1 MKYYLIL
8 LVSFTLVMA
17 GCSNENK
24 PELVEQGNPEETE
37 LPKGRYVIEDDIS
50 KQNNDPNSGSYNDY
64 NNKTKDDPRQDNSSD
79 AVQNLKK
86 RYKNLLVFHA
96 ADTMKIK
103 KSYIATLIL
112 GKDQVLGELKAEVL
126 ENEKDKNAEIHKDT
140 VIDFGSK
147 MKARLIDMSGA
158 DNKGFIIELIGGE
171 EAATQSITGKRKKV
185 YWQWKLTPQT
195 PGQQELRLSINI
207 IEKDGETVNLPG
219 KDIQVMIHAEGNF
232 FSGFLSFFND
242 KDNIKWILATL
253 LIPIF
258 VAWLSSRM
266 RSRNFDMQ
274 QRARATYI
282 QQDAPIATTDKDKDQ
297 SASQKKQASNTD
309 PPGPVSES

>member
-1 MKYYLIL
+1 MKHYLII
-8 LVSFTLVMA
+8 LVSFTLVMT
-17 GCSNENK
+17 GCNNENK
-24 PELVEQGNPEETE
+24 PGVVEQGNPQETE
-37 LPKGRYVIEDDIS
+37 LPEGRYVIEDDIN
-50 KQNNDPNSGSYNDY
+50 KQNNDPNSGSFNDY
-64 NNKTKDDPRQDNSSD
+64 NNKPKDGPKQDNSSD
-79 AVQNLKK
+79 AAKNLKK

-112 GKDQVLGELKAEVL
+112 GKDQVLGELKAELL
-126 ENEKDKNAEIHKDT
+126 ENTNNPDAKIEQDT
-140 VIDFGSK
+140 VTDFGSK

-158 DNKGFIIELIGGE
+158 ENKGFFIELIGGE
-171 EAATQSITGKRKKV
+171 EAATQSITDRRKKV
-185 YWQWKLTPQT
+185 FWQWKLTPQT
-195 PGQQELRLSINI
+195 PGQQELRLSINV
-207 IEKDGETVNLPG
+207 IEKNGETVNLPG
-219 KDIQVMIHAEGNF
+219 KNIQVMIYAEGNF

-282 QQDAPIATTDKDKDQ
+282 QQDTPIATTDKDKDQ
-297 SASQKKQASNTD
+297 SASQKKQAANTD